1 MLLDGS
7 GYPTH
12 TVCREGPTDP
22 ESSGVPLLR
31 QLSAVKSRV
40 LCSTAVSHSA
50 RNVTFLRYVVND
62 RRLMMI
68 LDAILDFVT
77 KRGLV
82 PLPFTKKAIPRITQ
96 NPITSTPILVRR
108 NNLIK

>member
-77 KRGLV
+77 KREAWF
-82 PLPFTKKAIPRITQ
+82 PLSLQKRVITSVIQ
-96 NPITSTPILVRR
+96 NPIT
-108 NNLIK
+108 